1 MGSRWE
7 SCKPTLRNF
16 DLWGV
21 ALKHSPL
28 QQIFNVLNFK
38 AEYEAK
44 HGVVKSEALSKMY
57 EDKILWANPEEAA
70 LWLQHISSVP
80 SSKFEL

>member
-1 MGSRWE
+1 
-7 SCKPTLRNF
+7 NF

-57 EDKILWANPEEAA
+57 EDKILWANPEE
-70 LWLQHISSVP
+70 
-80 SSKFEL
+80 